1 MVATMAFFRCIMET
15 KFKVILFLH
24 EVVRMK
30 CILGRFQDTTLLK
43 KELRD
48 FLATQ
53 LKKNTKRLLLRQEN

>member
-1 MVATMAFFRCIMET
+1 MVDTMAF
-15 KFKVILFLH
+15 ILFLH

-48 FLATQ
+48 FLAIQ

>member
-1 MVATMAFFRCIMET
+1 MVDTMAFFRCMMAT
-15 KFKVILFLH
+15 KVILFLH

-48 FLATQ
+48 FLAIQ
-53 LKKNTKRLLLRQEN
+53 FKKNTKRLLLRQEN